1 MAASNHSRLSPVS
14 VSIIILISVVIPLC
28 ASVSMAA
35 RFLSS
40 LGQGVDSWVLFL
52 VSGAI
57 IFSSVAL
64 GHLIGLCIAHKS
76 PVWVPVLCSAVWLLV
91 VTFSTSTSALSL
103 LNSSGDTINRQ
114 IQDSPQN
121 RSIQESIDLNIASI
135 RQLQDNIN
143 NAPTNWLTKRGQW
156 SETIADLQRQNRAL
170 INSQARLIRSGD
182 GSATADA
189 FNKLSAVGLDR
200 FRLSML
206 AAILMDLIPFTVSLA
221 MAFIRGR
228 GRSGKKQSGTVR
240 NLKAVA

>member
-1 MAASNHSRLSPVS
+1 MS
-14 VSIIILISVVIPLC
+14 VSIIICISVVIPLF

-76 PVWVPVLCSAVWLLV
+76 PPWVPILCGAVWLLV

-121 RSIQESIDLNIASI
+121 RSIQESIELNLATI
-135 RQLQDNIN
+135 RGLQETIN
-143 NAPTNWLTKRGQW
+143 NAPSNWLSKRAAW
-156 SETIADLQRQNRAL
+156 SQQVADMQQQNRAL
-170 INSQARLIRSGD
+170 INSQARLMRSGE
-182 GSATADA
+182 GSAVADA
-189 FNKLSAVGLDR
+189 FSKLAAVGLDR

-206 AAILMDLIPFTVSLA
+206 AAVLMDLIPFTVSMALA
-221 MAFIRGR
+221 FVLGR
-228 GRSGKKQSGTVR
+228 NRKKSKATVSK
-240 NLKAVA
+240 LQAVA